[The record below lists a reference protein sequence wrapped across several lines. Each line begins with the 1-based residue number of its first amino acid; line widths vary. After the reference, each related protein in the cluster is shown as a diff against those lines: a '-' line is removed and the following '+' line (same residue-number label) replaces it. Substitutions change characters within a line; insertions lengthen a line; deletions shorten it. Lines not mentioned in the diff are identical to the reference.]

1 MCRQG
6 QPYWN
11 DTLKAQR
18 GCKASQR
25 KTSSTTLNVQRQQL
39 NRQATSP
46 GAKKDI
52 KQSSYK
58 RKKTLKNTHKKIKKP
73 NKQTNKKNKKMS
85 TYTTKIKHDKTK
97 K

>member
-58 RKKTLKNTHKKIKKP
+58 RKKTLKNTHKKQQP
-73 NKQTNKKNKKMS
+73 KQTNKQKEQEDEHIHNKNKA
-85 TYTTKIKHDKTK
+85 
-97 K
+97 